1 MRRPLFVAALS
12 LVALIIG
19 ALAAAP
25 VLAQQGL
32 NLPGGG
38 LQPPPPPPIK
48 PYQSVAVTPPTA
60 DNDPSFVAFRKE
72 LADIVAKKDR
82 AALAEL

>member
-19 ALAAAP
+19 ALAAAS
-25 VLAQQGL
+25 VFAQQGL

-48 PYQSVAVTPPTA
+48 PYQSGRG
-60 DNDPSFVAFRKE
+60 D
-72 LADIVAKKDR
+72 
-82 AALAEL
+82 AARGV

>member
-25 VLAQQGL
+25 VFAQQGL

-48 PYQSVAVTPPTA
+48 PYQAVAVTAARGRQRSEFRRLPQSSLPTSSPRRIA
-60 DNDPSFVAFRKE
+60 PHSPV
-72 LADIVAKKDR
+72 
-82 AALAEL
+82 